1 MYFLSTSEPS
11 LWSKFASY
19 SWRWL
24 SLYLTSIFCLLFDWN
39 FCSFVLKNV
48 FFSGSS
54 QLEAYLF
61 FNSHFVFFKFRS
73 DLVIHYLK
81 HCIPPPPLN
90 IFQWHV
96 LNLAKEVLTVCIYL
110 KAMALFLLPKNEN
123 SIPLF
128 MLRVHSNF
136 QKQKRKSLGQLAKLN
151 LKKNSCKHSL
161 VGIGFHSH
169 GPWILVINP
178 PSQLHIMIWLK
189 NIYSNW
195 KKSNIMIQWPLF
207 SLSWGPSMYH
217 CRLTFG
223 DWWEE

>member
-24 SLYLTSIFCLLFDWN
+24 SLYLTSILCLLFDWN
-39 FCSFVLKNV
+39 FCSFVLENV

>member
-81 HCIPPPPLN
+81 HRIPPPPLN

-136 QKQKRKSLGQLAKLN
+136 QKQKRKSLGQLSKLN
-151 LKKNSCKHSL
+151 LKKKFMQTQL
-161 VGIGFHSH
+161 GWDRIPL
-169 GPWILVINP
+169 PWPMNP
-178 PSQLHIMIWLK
+178 C
-189 NIYSNW
+189 N
-195 KKSNIMIQWPLF
+195 
-207 SLSWGPSMYH
+207 
-217 CRLTFG
+217 
-223 DWWEE
+223 